1 MNFIAGGTR
10 VEKGHYFSARSWTL
24 TPVASDGALLPG
36 ASEERYLKVPL
47 VAAFALAPLMGAA
60 FLMFLPLIGFYLAA
74 GAVVRPVARLFQRS
88 ATEVAA
94 TMSPPWVPGEAHL
107 AGKPPEEGSAA
118 GDASGA
124 PAGEAPR
131 DAHLDELQKDIEARR
146 K

>member
-10 VEKGHYFSARSWTL
+10 VGKGHYFSARSWTL
-24 TPVASDGALLPG
+24 TPIASDGEALPG
-36 ASEERYLKVPL
+36 AGEERFLKVPL
-47 VAAFALAPLMGAA
+47 LAAFALAPIMGAA

-74 GAVVRPVARLFQRS
+74 AALARPVARLFRRS

-107 AGKPPEEGSAA
+107 AGKPSDEAA
-118 GDASGA
+118 ASGQAA
-124 PAGEAPR
+124 PDE
-131 DAHLDELQKDIEARR
+131 HLDQLQEDIAAKR